1 MHRPAGQFPYT
12 KNCTCVCGSPVR
24 DIPPFLRGNGF
35 HSRFP
40 RQKGRGRENI
50 LCSSIFFD
58 RKAKDLFSKDPVLFS
73 TIGREGFALTIKMYF
88 GIIAR
93 KKRKE
98 FGLSQEK
105 VAEYAGMTTQMYRE
119 IEKGKRST
127 AWEKWLIICAVLRIG
142 VEDMLRLQECLL
154 AEDEGKAELMKWLK
168 AKQASET
175 AGK

>member
-1 MHRPAGQFPYT
+1 M
-12 KNCTCVCGSPVR
+12 
-24 DIPPFLRGNGF
+24 
-35 HSRFP
+35 
-40 RQKGRGRENI
+40 
-50 LCSSIFFD
+50 
-58 RKAKDLFSKDPVLFS
+58 
-73 TIGREGFALTIKMYF
+73 TIKMYF

-175 AGK
+175 AESKAPFKKLCCMQEACGTQQRPWHACVGKA